1 MTKKAKRS
9 LEINGT
15 RWGVEASAP
24 GASNAMILFRH
35 PDGRR
40 SGLDRYNWF
49 LWSGP
54 ESRSV
59 TARLDPDDVLANVDE
74 VQLERL
80 FRRSMAVSTVNPPP
94 DVLPKDR

>member
-1 MTKKAKRS
+1 MSAKLRVF
-9 LEINGT
+9 EINGT
-15 RWGVEASAP
+15 KWGVEASSP
-24 GASNAMILFRH
+24 SASNAMILFRH

-54 ESRSV
+54 EARSV
-59 TARLDPDDVLANVDE
+59 TARLDPKAVLEQVNDAE
-74 VQLERL
+74 LERL
-80 FRRSMAVSTVNPPP
+80 FRRSMAVTTVNPPP